1 MSMVDFERML
11 NAVLPAT
18 GKTSLTLTDVP
29 GSEDSLVQLLE
40 KAIVSGNQ
48 RHSRLTEIYLPV
60 QQYPAMGSQFW
71 HVPVEDTG
79 QSNVLRLVF
88 EG

>member
-1 MSMVDFERML
+1 MDNRAILSTWHLFL
-11 NAVLPAT
+11 NFDNP
-18 GKTSLTLTDVP
+18 GSLTLTDVP
-29 GSEDSLVQLLE
+29 GSEDGLIQLLE
-40 KAIVSGNQ
+40 RAIVSGN
-48 RHSRLTEIYLPV
+48 RSSTRLTEIYLPM

>member
-29 GSEDSLVQLLE
+29 SNEDGLVQLLE
-40 KAIVSGNQ
+40 RAIVSGN
-48 RHSRLTEIYLPV
+48 RCHTRLTEIYLPM
-60 QQYPAMGSQFW
+60 QQYPAMGPQFW

-79 QSNVLRLVF
+79 KSNVMHLVF

>member
-1 MSMVDFERML
+1 MSMMDFERML

-40 KAIVSGNQ
+40 RAIISGN
-48 RHSRLTEIYLPV
+48 RSSTRLTEIYLPM